1 MTRYSQVCGDDVDE
15 HNGLDRG
22 KTRNDSQIPKLQAL
36 IVLTE
41 IALVRMMLPVSTDT

>member
-15 HNGLDRG
+15 HNGRDRG